1 MSINRVLVVLR
12 STLIQRTVVMCTCL
26 EQETNN
32 DNVKNYL
39 ERLTIL
45 TTFFTLWL
53 ENMPAKKKRESFKV
67 VRLLESLGH
76 HVL

>member
-12 STLIQRTVVMCTCL
+12 LTLIQRTVVMCTCL

-39 ERLTIL
+39 DHFDNFLYPL
-45 TTFFTLWL
+45 
-53 ENMPAKKKRESFKV
+53 A
-67 VRLLESLGH
+67 
-76 HVL
+76 